1 MQPFFNRRRIESP
14 HKYRNHYLPCYVILL
29 RSTVKPGRTL
39 ITTITL
45 FIAILSV
52 VFAGCSAT
60 GEQSP
65 VSPPATPVAA
75 PASDCPALVFTDRE
89 FAFELQRT
97 LGASY
102 SGEADIGECL
112 ATASRIREGDFESW
126 YGEWKATADYFRAA
140 GDESLAAGHRVTAM
154 EAYYRAATYYRTAEF
169 FLHGNATDPRI
180 VETWGMSRETFR
192 NALAL
197 DAVPYEIVAVPYEN
211 TTLPGYFYA
220 VDDSGRPRPLLI
232 VQTGFDGCQE
242 ELHPYA
248 MEGIRRG
255 YNVLT
260 FEGPGQ
266 GEVIRVQQI
275 PFRHDWE
282 KVIGPVVD
290 YAVSRPDVD
299 EGRIALWGISLGG
312 YLAPR
317 GAAYEPR
324 IAALVADGG
333 TYDVGQTLL
342 ANLEAGGA
350 GNLTEDELREW
361 LQTDPVEF
369 NDAIRDV
376 MAHDTG
382 TRWLNENGM
391 FVFDV
396 GSPAEFWAKWMEFSL
411 AGVAEEIRCPT
422 LVCAGAADHFDP
434 DGVQAKALYD
444 HLTCERELMVFSD
457 DYGAGSH
464 CQLGAFA
471 QSFGAKFDWLDDRMG
486 MAGTSP
492 GDHGE
497 GVSNPSPAR

>member
-1 MQPFFNRRRIESP
+1 MFS
-14 HKYRNHYLPCYVILL
+14 VI
-29 RSTVKPGRTL
+29 SAGC
-39 ITTITL
+39 ITT
-45 FIAILSV
+45 
-52 VFAGCSAT
+52 GQ
-60 GEQSP
+60 QSP
-65 VSPPATPVAA
+65 ASSPAA
-75 PASDCPALVFTDRE
+75 PPPDCPALVFTDRE

-112 ATASRIREGDFESW
+112 ATASRIKEGDFESW
-126 YGEWKATADYFRAA
+126 YSEWSKTADTFRTA
-140 GDESLAAGHRVTAM
+140 GDESLAAGHRVSAM

-169 FLHGNATDPRI
+169 FLHGNPDDPRI
-180 VETWGMSRETFR
+180 VETWEKSRESFR
-192 NALAL
+192 DALSL
-197 DAVPYEIVAVPYEN
+197 DVVPYEVVAIPYEN

-220 VDDSGRPRPLLI
+220 VDDSGKPRPLLI

-248 MEGIRRG
+248 MEGIGRG

-266 GEVIRVQQI
+266 GEVIRIQRI

-282 KVIGPVVD
+282 NVIGPVVD

-299 EGRIALWGISLGG
+299 EDRIALWGISLGG

-324 IAALVADGG
+324 IAALIADAG
-333 TYDVGQTLL
+333 TYDVGLTLL
-342 ANLEAGGA
+342 ANLQEGGEA
-350 GNLTEDELREW
+350 NMTKIELQEW

-369 NDAIRDV
+369 NDALRDA

-382 TRWLNENGM
+382 IRWLNEHGM
-391 FVFDV
+391 FIFDA
-396 GSPAEFWAKWMEFSL
+396 GSPAQFWAKWMEFSL
-411 AGVAEEIRCPT
+411 VGIAEEIRCPT
-422 LVCAGAADHFDP
+422 LVCAGATDHLDP
-434 DGVQAKALYD
+434 DGVQATALYD

-464 CQLGAFA
+464 CQFGAFG
-471 QSFGAKFDWLDDRMG
+471 QSFAAKFDWLDDRMG
-486 MAGTSP
+486 MTGSRS
-492 GDHGE
+492 GE
-497 GVSNPSPAR
+497 E